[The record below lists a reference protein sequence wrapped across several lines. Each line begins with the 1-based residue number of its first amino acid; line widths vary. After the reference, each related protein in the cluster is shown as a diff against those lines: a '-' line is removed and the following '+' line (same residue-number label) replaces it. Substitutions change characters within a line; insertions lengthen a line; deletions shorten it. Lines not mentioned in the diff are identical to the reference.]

1 MTPLRRVVAMTM
13 FGLAALANSPAARA
27 AADPAEIA
35 FWQSVQDSKDP
46 REYQLYL
53 DVYPNG
59 AFAALAQSRL
69 SPAAAPGGLQ
79 PIPLPATG
87 QQTAG
92 AAAVPGPAPSP
103 DPDPSGPA
111 LTITPA
117 GGRVGQV
124 FTIGCVNLP
133 ENSNRDVIIVV
144 RAGSPVLAPDAS
156 PDQMKVLTSGYT
168 ANCKFYGSRL
178 PGFGPYAPGNYE
190 ARFMS
195 ILYNDDH
202 NFEMKANIA
211 FSVR

>member
-1 MTPLRRVVAMTM
+1 MTT
-13 FGLAALANSPAARA
+13 FGLAALASSPAARA

-53 DVYPNG
+53 NAYPNG

-69 SPAAAPGGLQ
+69 VPAAGPGGLQ
-79 PIPLPATG
+79 PIPLPAPG
-87 QQTAG
+87 PQTVG
-92 AAAVPGPAPSP
+92 VAAAPAPVPAP
-103 DPDPSGPA
+103 DDDPPGPA

-133 ENSNRDVIIVV
+133 ENSSRDVIIVV
-144 RAGSPVLAPDAS
+144 RAGSPVLAPDTS
-156 PDQMKVLTSGYT
+156 PDQMKVLTSNYT
-168 ANCKFYGSRL
+168 ANCRFYNNTL

-202 NFEMKANIA
+202 RFEMKAKIA